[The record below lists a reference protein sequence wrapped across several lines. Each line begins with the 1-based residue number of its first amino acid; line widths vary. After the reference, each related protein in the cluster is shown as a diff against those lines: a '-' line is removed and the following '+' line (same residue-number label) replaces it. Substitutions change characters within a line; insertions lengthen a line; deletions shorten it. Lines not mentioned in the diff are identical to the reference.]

1 MKGQIANFS
10 PQYGQGIIMGEDGKN
25 YPFTSQQW
33 QQATAPM
40 AGQQVEF
47 SVDAQGYAV
56 AVVGLAAGNTINLN
70 KPIDSTIAP
79 IPHGYT
85 DNPTTANYGQVT
97 HTAGMNAVNP
107 AWAI

>member
-10 PQYGQGIIMGEDGKN
+10 PQHGQGIIMGDDGKN

-47 SVDAQGYAV
+47 SVNAQGYAV
-56 AVVGLAAGNTINLN
+56 AVVGLAADNTINLN

-79 IPHGYT
+79 SLTAIQT
-85 DNPTTANYGQVT
+85 TLQLPTMVKLLTQRA
-97 HTAGMNAVNP
+97 
-107 AWAI
+107 

>member
-10 PQYGQGIIMGEDGKN
+10 PQHGQGIIMAEDGKN

-56 AVVGLAAGNTINLN
+56 AVVGVGAYFFGVD
-70 KPIDSTIAP
+70 DSQYRSRCSPFA
-79 IPHGYT
+79 
-85 DNPTTANYGQVT
+85 
-97 HTAGMNAVNP
+97 
-107 AWAI
+107 

>member
-1 MKGQIANFS
+1 MRGQIANFS
-10 PQYGQGIIMGEDGKN
+10 PQQGQGIIMAEDGKN

-56 AVVGLAAGNTINLN
+56 AVVGAYFFGVD
-70 KPIDSTIAP
+70 DSQYRSRCSLFA
-79 IPHGYT
+79 
-85 DNPTTANYGQVT
+85 
-97 HTAGMNAVNP
+97 
-107 AWAI
+107 